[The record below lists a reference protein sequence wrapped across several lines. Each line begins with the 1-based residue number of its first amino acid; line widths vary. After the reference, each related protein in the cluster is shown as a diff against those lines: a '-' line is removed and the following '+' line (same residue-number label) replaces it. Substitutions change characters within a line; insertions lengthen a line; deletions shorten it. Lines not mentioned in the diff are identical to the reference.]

1 MNASNGL
8 SDMCAEVYIAYYVY
22 ISKAFTYIFCVFQ
35 AVVHIPS
42 IRDRFYAFVG
52 LSGRN
57 DRALDI
63 GFGSPGYVLEL
74 ARAFRNVSCIYR
86 IICASYNSISVI
98 PIFTSSTNTKAMC
111 FYSA

>member
-1 MNASNGL
+1 MNALNGL
-8 SDMCAEVYIAYYVY
+8 SDMCAESYVTHIY
-22 ISKAFTYIFCVFQ
+22 LQSIYMHFFVFQ

-74 ARAFRNVSCIYR
+74 ARAFRSVSCIYT

-98 PIFTSSTNTKAMC
+98 PICTSSTNIKAMC